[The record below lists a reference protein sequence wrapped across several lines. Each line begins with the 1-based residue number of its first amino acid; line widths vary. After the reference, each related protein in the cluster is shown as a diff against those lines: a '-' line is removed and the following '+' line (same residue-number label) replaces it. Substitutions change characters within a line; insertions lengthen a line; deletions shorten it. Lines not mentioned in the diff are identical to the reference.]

1 MNHYI
6 KTKLFLLLCLI
17 ICFTGYAAAQVNA
30 ESEATDASD
39 NYTFESIDVPGVD
52 FLAVAAS
59 SDFEDYAGY
68 TLSADGQKK
77 VAFTL
82 IDGVFQTYDF
92 PGAKNT
98 YFFALGNNGN
108 AAGHYE
114 DNAGL
119 HRGIVLENGE
129 LRQYDFPGSVQTEL
143 YGISDSTGALTGNF
157 IDASGVRRGFTGTEI
172 IEVPGAVE
180 TFADFI
186 NSQGGMVGSYVDANG
201 IYHPYV
207 RTPTGRFVSL
217 ALPSVAS
224 FEYFFVHGINDAQTI
239 VARAKAVDSVP
250 LTYIGTFQ
258 DGLKPFKVPGSV
270 STEGYNINQDGS
282 IVGHY
287 ETTMD
292 AHTALSQDP

>member
-114 DNAGL
+114 DNAGCTVGSFWKMANSDNTIF
-119 HRGIVLENGE
+119 RGRFKPNSTV
-129 LRQYDFPGSVQTEL
+129 SV
-143 YGISDSTGALTGNF
+143 I
-157 IDASGVRRGFTGTEI
+157 RRG
-172 IEVPGAVE
+172 
-180 TFADFI
+180 
-186 NSQGGMVGSYVDANG
+186 
-201 IYHPYV
+201 H
-207 RTPTGRFVSL
+207 
-217 ALPSVAS
+217 
-224 FEYFFVHGINDAQTI
+224 
-239 VARAKAVDSVP
+239 
-250 LTYIGTFQ
+250 
-258 DGLKPFKVPGSV
+258 
-270 STEGYNINQDGS
+270 
-282 IVGHY
+282 
-287 ETTMD
+287 
-292 AHTALSQDP
+292 